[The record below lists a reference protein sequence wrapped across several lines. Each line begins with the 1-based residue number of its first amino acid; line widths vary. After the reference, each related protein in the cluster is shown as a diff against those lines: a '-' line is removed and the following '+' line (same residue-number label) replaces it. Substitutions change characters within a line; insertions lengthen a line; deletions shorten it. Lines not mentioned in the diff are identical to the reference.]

1 VAYSVQA
8 DVERRVGG
16 LAKLV
21 QLTAAPGGAAV
32 DANVLA
38 AAIAEADA
46 LIDSYAHK
54 RHKTPFAAPVP
65 ATITMRSA
73 RIAARTLRQWKQMPL
88 PADHEE
94 ETVDIKW
101 LEDLSKGLVDPGI
114 EPAPTKSELVTDT
127 VGERDTT
134 KSVSREKLKGL
145 W

>member
-65 ATITMRSA
+65 ATIVDCGRLGSPRA
-73 RIAARTLRQWKQMPL
+73 SLRQWKQMPL
-88 PADHEE
+88 PADH
-94 ETVDIKW
+94 
-101 LEDLSKGLVDPGI
+101 
-114 EPAPTKSELVTDT
+114 
-127 VGERDTT
+127 
-134 KSVSREKLKGL
+134 
-145 W
+145 